1 MFNIVLVCPRIPQN
15 TGSIGRMCFNAG
27 FKLHIVKPTVFDI
40 SQKAVR
46 RAGLDYWDKL
56 EPIVWESLEEFLNEN
71 IIHKHRF
78 FFATTKS
85 QKPYFNVEFQQ
96 NDFLFFGSESYGLPM
111 ELMRLNWQNAITIPM
126 KSYGRSLNLAT
137 SVGIISYEALRQNFS
152 NFKSFKF
159 TQ

>member
-1 MFNIVLVCPRIPQN
+1 MFNIVLVHPRIPQN
-15 TGSIGRMCFNAG
+15 TGSIGRMCFNAD

-56 EPIVWESLEEFLNEN
+56 EPIIWENLEEFLNEN
-71 IIHKHRF
+71 MIYKNRF

-85 QKPYFNVEFQQ
+85 QKAYFDAEFQK

-111 ELMRLNWQNAITIPM
+111 ELMQLNWENAITIPM

-152 NFKSFKF
+152 NFVS
-159 TQ
+159 